1 MTTNSILNTDENQSF
16 SLSQIT
22 HELRNPLTLIYST
35 LQLIEH
41 QHPEVK
47 SYSQWDSLFYDVE
60 FMVELLS
67 GLSSYS
73 HGASPS
79 LMTIHTSAFLKH
91 AALTFASSLS
101 ASAISFTSHI
111 DPGLPDISGDSTLL
125 KEVLFNLLKN
135 SVDAV
140 DPNHSNT
147 VSGTIAM
154 DAFMHYGSLIITVAD
169 SGCGILPEQLPHIF
183 EPFVTFKRD
192 GSGIGLPLVQRI
204 VKSHKGTLDFDST
217 PGAGTTF
224 RITLP
229 IKKYGTEKPRQ

>member
-1 MTTNSILNTDENQSF
+1 MAANSTQNSIENNSF

-60 FMVELLS
+60 FMVEILS

-73 HGASPS
+73 HGDSPS
-79 LMTIHTSAFLKH
+79 LITIHTSAFLKH

-101 ASAISFTSHI
+101 ASAIEFTSHI
-111 DPGLPDISGDSTLL
+111 DPGLPDIIGDSTLL

-147 VSGTIAM
+147 TKGTIEM
-154 DAFMHYGSLIITVAD
+154 DAFMHYGNLIITVAD
-169 SGCGILPEQLPHIF
+169 SGCGISAEQLPHIF
-183 EPFVTFKRD
+183 EPFVTFKKD

-204 VKSHKGTLDFDST
+204 VKSHEGTLDLVST
-217 PGAGTTF
+217 PGSGTTF

-229 IKKYGTEKPRQ
+229 IKKYGTEKSSR

>member
-1 MTTNSILNTDENQSF
+1 MTTNSILNAPENHSF

-60 FMVELLS
+60 FMVDLLA

-73 HGASPS
+73 HGDSPS
-79 LMTIHTSAFLKH
+79 FMTIHTSAFLKH

-101 ASAISFTSHI
+101 SSAIHFTSHI
-111 DPGLPDISGDSTLL
+111 DPGLPDINGDSTLL

-140 DPNHSNT
+140 DPEHSNST
-147 VSGTIAM
+147 EGDIEM
-154 DAFMHYGSLIITVAD
+154 DAFMHYGKLIITIAD
-169 SGCGILPEQLPHIF
+169 SGCGISSEQLPYIF
-183 EPFVTFKRD
+183 EPFVTFKKD

-204 VKSHKGTLDFDST
+204 VKSHEGSLDFVST
-217 PGAGTTF
+217 PGSGTTF

-229 IKKYGTEKPRQ
+229 IKKYGTDKTSH